1 MQDGGQS
8 RQKYMQMMQRI
19 ANKEGDGTFEIHL
32 GDLES
37 FFDGAESGFVDRV
50 KCNTKRYV
58 SLFQKAIDDLMP
70 ERNTEVRE
78 GEKESINDI
87 YLNQRRRNIESNQQV
102 MGENNVDDV
111 NAQLPPELM

>member
-1 MQDGGQS
+1 
-8 RQKYMQMMQRI
+8 
-19 ANKEGDGTFEIHL
+19 
-32 GDLES
+32 
-37 FFDGAESGFVDRV
+37 
-50 KCNTKRYV
+50 
-58 SLFQKAIDDLMP
+58 MP